1 MTGILQTIV
10 IAAALLTIVLIPLVA
25 LIDILRSDFK
35 DNNKLVWV
43 IVVLFFNVI
52 GGLLYFIIGVNQR
65 LPRK

>member
-52 GGLLYFIIGVNQR
+52 GGLFYFIIGVNQR